1 MNPYIAEEVDCV
13 LSEQQACRRTG
24 FKMFKPFKPFKT
36 F

>member
-1 MNPYIAEEVDCV
+1 MNPYIAEEVESV
-13 LSEQQACRRTG
+13 LSERRACRRTG